1 MGAIYC
7 KEIRAYFH
15 SITGYIFIA
24 VLTALTGL
32 FHYVYNYSSGRASF
46 RYPLDGVLTLF
57 VLLLPLITMR
67 IMAEENRQKTEQLLY
82 TSPVSIPKIVIGKY
96 LSMATLLGICCV
108 YFMVQP
114 VILSRYGN
122 VNLASD
128 YITLLGFFLIGL
140 SYLALGM
147 FISSM
152 TESQV
157 LSAIATFFVIL
168 LTVLMPAI
176 ISLFETDAGTAWMV
190 FAVVLFVFA
199 VVLWIR
205 MRNIVVSVIFL
216 LVTEMGLAVLY
227 IQNSAVLEGSI
238 EKVFGWLAVTSHF
251 DNFYYGL
258 LSLSD
263 IVYYLSFITI
273 FVFLTIQSAL
283 KRRWN

>member
-1 MGAIYC
+1 MSAVYF

-24 VLTALTGL
+24 VLTAITGL
-32 FHYVYNYSSGRASF
+32 YHYVYNYSSGRASF

-57 VLLLPLITMR
+57 VLLIPLLTMR
-67 IMAEENRQKTEQLLY
+67 IIAEENRQKTEQLLY
-82 TSPVSIPKIVIGKY
+82 TSPVSIPKIVLGKY

-108 YFMVQP
+108 YFMIQP
-114 VILSRYGN
+114 LILSQYGN

-128 YITLLGFFLIGL
+128 YISLLGFFLIGL

-152 TESQV
+152 TENQV
-157 LSAIATFFVIL
+157 IAAISTFFVIL

-176 ISLFETDAGTAWMV
+176 ISMFETDAGTAWMV
-190 FAVVLFVFA
+190 FAVVLLVFA
-199 VVLWIR
+199 VILWIR
-205 MRNIVVSVIFL
+205 MRNIIVSVAFL
-216 LVTEMGLAVLY
+216 LATEIALAILY
-227 IQNSAVLEGSI
+227 IQNSSILEGSI

-263 IVYYLSFITI
+263 VVYYLSFIVI
-273 FVFLTIQSAL
+273 FIFLTIQSAL